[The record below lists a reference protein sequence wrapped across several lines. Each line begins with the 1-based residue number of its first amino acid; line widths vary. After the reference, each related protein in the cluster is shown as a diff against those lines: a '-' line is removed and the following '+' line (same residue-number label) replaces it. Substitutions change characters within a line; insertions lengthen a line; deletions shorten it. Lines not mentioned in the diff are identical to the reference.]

1 MTYKEL
7 KVWQKADIFAF
18 EIYKITKGF
27 PKDELFALT
36 SQIRRAVLS
45 IPTNIVEGYSRNGD
59 KELARFIRIAL
70 GSLAEVE
77 YLLAFS
83 RRLEYISGTDY
94 KRLEALRNEVGK
106 LLWNF
111 YKKVVA

>member
-18 EIYKITKGF
+18 ETYRITKGF
-27 PKDELFALT
+27 PKDEQFALT

-83 RRLEYISGTDY
+83 
-94 KRLEALRNEVGK
+94 KRLDI
-106 LLWNF
+106 
-111 YKKVVA
+111 YP